1 MFLDPHLTGKEY
13 IVVEREFFPKLNLVF
28 FKNLFRGVMS
38 WNNGLGMD
46 VYYVYVDENI
56 LKNKILDLKNT
67 SLIFQSPL
75 WW

>member
-1 MFLDPHLTGKEY
+1 
-13 IVVEREFFPKLNLVF
+13 
-28 FKNLFRGVMS
+28 MS

>member
-1 MFLDPHLTGKEY
+1 
-13 IVVEREFFPKLNLVF
+13 
-28 FKNLFRGVMS
+28 MS

-75 WW
+75 LW

>member
-1 MFLDPHLTGKEY
+1 
-13 IVVEREFFPKLNLVF
+13 
-28 FKNLFRGVMS
+28 
-38 WNNGLGMD
+38 MD

-75 WW
+75 